1 MKLTRAW
8 INLRYFQEIR
18 DKWLIQKE
26 NTLIQEQRNEGHIM
40 PWRSLPYPCVP
51 IAEIQ
56 SCRIELVLTA
66 DIIRSARYKKGEK
79 NKSEA
84 CMKVA
89 VDAMG
94 GDFGP
99 EVIIAGA
106 VAASREF
113 DLDIVLV
120 GNESIIQDA
129 INKFDLN
136 NARVGIVNASEAIG
150 MGEGLLSFRKKKK
163 SSILVG
169 TQLIKDR
176 EADAFVS
183 TGNTGAVVYISR
195 KVLGAL
201 DGVERPAL
209 SLLVPSLKGKTLL
222 TDVGANVNCKPQ
234 HLVQFAIM
242 GHIFM
247 ENVMDIKKPRVAL
260 MSIGEEG
267 GKGNDLT
274 REVYARLEASH
285 LNFVGNV
292 EGKDLYSGKADV
304 IISDGFTGNIALK
317 TTEGVFDN
325 FARMARTEIMKN
337 IFAKIG
343 FLLMKRHLK
352 KVYKKIDY
360 AEYGGAHLLGLN
372 GVCIIGHGR
381 SNPVAV
387 KNAVKMARD
396 YVANKIQEKIQ
407 NEMLKFKP
415 AFINQKG

>member
-26 NTLIQEQRNEGHIM
+26 NTLTQERRNEGPIM
-40 PWRSLPYPCVP
+40 PWKFLPFLCVP
-51 IAEIQ
+51 IVATQ
-56 SCRIELVLTA
+56 SCLIVLVLTV
-66 DIIRSARYKKGEK
+66 DIIRNARYKKGEK
-79 NKSEA
+79 NKTEA

-89 VDAMG
+89 IDAMG

-99 EVIIAGA
+99 EVIVAGA
-106 VAASREF
+106 LDASREF
-113 DLDIVLV
+113 DLDVVLV
-120 GNESIIQDA
+120 GDESIIQET

-136 NARVGIVNASEAIG
+136 KARVGIVNASEAIG

-169 TQLIKDR
+169 TQLLKDR

-242 GHIFM
+242 GRVFM
-247 ENVMDIKKPRVAL
+247 ENVMDIKNPRVAL

-274 REVYARLEASH
+274 KEVYARLETSS

-337 IFAKIG
+337 IFAKVG

-387 KNAVKMARD
+387 KNAVKLARD
-396 YVANKIQEKIQ
+396 YVANKIQDKIQ
-407 NEMLKFKP
+407 NEMLKFQP